1 MKIAT
6 LLLIFCLF
14 SKCLF
19 GNTLGDTARIAF
31 YNVENLFDYFKDSIK
46 NDDAWT
52 PRGANRWTK
61 ARYEKKQKDLFK
73 AISALGS
80 EQPLAIL
87 GLCEIENKKV
97 LRDLVRG
104 TPLRTYN
111 YRYIHYESADA
122 RGIDVAMIYRPDLFE
137 VITHYP
143 ILMIVPPDTI
153 SRTRDFLYVKGVLFQ
168 KDTLHIIVCHFP
180 SKFGGLM
187 QTKARRAFA
196 GRLLRQKV
204 DSILAENPTANIIT
218 MGDFND
224 EPSDESMI
232 IAFRSRCDTTN
243 FQPDDML
250 NLMCRFEGKKG
261 SHKFQE
267 TWSIIDQIMISKSL
281 VKNING
287 LSVLEQKAH
296 IFEPDFLL
304 EDDKVNMGKKPFRT
318 YSGMR
323 YLGGF
328 SDHLPVFI
336 DVVSQHLE
344 TPPKNSNYPQ
354 LPTPP

>member
-1 MKIAT
+1 MRTTFTI
-6 LLLIFCLF
+6 LMLCLTAKGLSNGTF
-14 SKCLF
+14 
-19 GNTLGDTARIAF
+19 GDTARIAF
-31 YNVENLFDYFKDSIK
+31 YNVENLFDIYKDSVK
-46 NDDAWT
+46 NDAAWT
-52 PRGANRWTK
+52 PRGANRWTR

-73 AISALGS
+73 AIAALGH

-87 GLCEIENKKV
+87 GLCEIENNRV
-97 LRDLVRG
+97 LRDLTRG
-104 TPLRTYN
+104 TPLRNHN

-137 VITHYP
+137 VIKHYP
-143 ILMIVPPDTI
+143 ILMIIPPDTV

-168 KDTLHIIVCHFP
+168 RDTVHVIVCHFP

-196 GRLLRQKV
+196 GRLLREKV
-204 DSILAENPTANIIT
+204 DSILAQNPMANIIT

-224 EPSDESMI
+224 EPSDESMTVS
-232 IAFRSRCDTTN
+232 FRARCDTAN
-243 FQPDDML
+243 FQPTDML

-287 LSVLEQKAH
+287 LFILDQKAH
-296 IFEPDFLL
+296 IFEADFLL
-304 EDDKVNMGKKPFRT
+304 EDDRVNMGKKPFRT
-318 YSGMR
+318 YVGPR
-323 YLGGF
+323 YIGGF
-328 SDHLPVFI
+328 SDHLPI
-336 DVVSQHLE
+336 YMDLIISR
-344 TPPKNSNYPQ
+344 
-354 LPTPP
+354 

>member
-1 MKIAT
+1 MKTTLTI
-6 LLLIFCLF
+6 LLLCLTVKSF
-14 SKCLF
+14 S
-19 GNTLGDTARIAF
+19 NNTARIAF
-31 YNVENLFDYFKDSIK
+31 YNVENLFDYLKDSIK

-61 ARYEKKQKDLFK
+61 ARYEKKQKNLFK
-73 AISALGS
+73 AIAALGH

-104 TPLRTYN
+104 TPLRVHN

-137 VITHYP
+137 VIKHYP
-143 ILMIVPPDTI
+143 ILLIIPPDTV

-168 KDTLHIIVCHFP
+168 RDTVHLIICHFP

-187 QTKARRAFA
+187 RTIDRRAFA

-224 EPSDESMI
+224 EPSDES
-232 IAFRSRCDTTN
+232 IAVSFRSRCDTAN
-243 FQPDDML
+243 FQSDDML

-261 SHKFQE
+261 SHKFRE
-267 TWSIIDQIMISKSL
+267 TWSIIDHIMISKSL
-281 VKNING
+281 VKNITG
-287 LSVLEQKAH
+287 LSVLDQKAH
-296 IFEPDFLL
+296 IFEADFLL
-304 EDDKVNMGKKPFRT
+304 EDDNVNMGKKPFRT
-318 YSGMR
+318 YIGPR
-323 YLGGF
+323 YHGGF
-328 SDHLPVFI
+328 SDHLPVFM
-336 DVVSQHLE
+336 DVISAR
-344 TPPKNSNYPQ
+344 P
-354 LPTPP
+354 

>member
-1 MKIAT
+1 MMKTILT
-6 LLLIFCLF
+6 ILLLCLAAKGF
-14 SKCLF
+14 S
-19 GNTLGDTARIAF
+19 NTSSDTARIAF

-52 PRGANRWTK
+52 PRGANRWTR
-61 ARYEKKQKDLFK
+61 ARYWKKQSSLFK
-73 AISALGS
+73 AIAALGH

-87 GLCEIENKKV
+87 GLCEIENEKT
-97 LRDLVRG
+97 LRDLTRG
-104 TPLRTYN
+104 TPLRNHN

-137 VITHYP
+137 VIDHYP
-143 ILMIVPPDTI
+143 IFLIFPPDTI

-168 KDTLHIIVCHFP
+168 RDTVHVIVCHFP

-187 QTKARRAFA
+187 QTQSRRAFA
-196 GRLLRQKV
+196 GRLLREKV

-224 EPSDESMI
+224 EPSDES
-232 IAFRSRCDTTN
+232 IAVAFHSRCDTTN
-243 FQPDDML
+243 FQSDDML

-261 SHKFQE
+261 SHKFRE
-267 TWSIIDQIMISKSL
+267 TWSIIDHIMISKSL
-281 VKNING
+281 VKNIHG
-287 LSVLEQKAH
+287 LSVLDQKAH

-304 EDDKVNMGKKPFRT
+304 EEDRVNMGQRPFRT
-318 YSGMR
+318 YIGTR
-323 YLGGF
+323 YHGGF

-336 DVVSQHLE
+336 DVIS
-344 TPPKNSNYPQ
+344 KRQ
-354 LPTPP
+354 L

>member
-1 MKIAT
+1 MKTILT
-6 LLLIFCLF
+6 VLLLCLT
-14 SKCLF
+14 SKCLA
-19 GNTLGDTARIAF
+19 GNDFSDTARIAF

-73 AISALGS
+73 TIAALGH

-87 GLCEIENKKV
+87 GLCEIENKNV
-97 LRDLVRG
+97 LQDLTRG
-104 TPLRTYN
+104 TPLRTHN
-111 YRYIHYESADA
+111 YRYIHYESADS

-137 VITHYP
+137 VLEHYP
-143 ILMIVPPDTI
+143 ILLIVPPDTI
-153 SRTRDFLYVKGVLFQ
+153 SKTRDFLYVKGVLFQ
-168 KDTLHIIVCHFP
+168 RDTVHLLVVHFP

-187 QTKARRAFA
+187 QTKSRRAFA
-196 GRLLRQKV
+196 GELLRQKV
-204 DSILAENPTANIIT
+204 DSILAENSLANIIT

-224 EPSDESMI
+224 EPSDESI
-232 IAFRSRCDTTN
+232 TISFRSRCDTTN
-243 FQPDDML
+243 FQSDDMF

-261 SHKFQE
+261 SHKFRE

-287 LSVLEQKAH
+287 LSISDQKAH

-304 EDDKVNMGKKPFRT
+304 EDDRVNMGKKPFRT
-318 YSGMR
+318 YIGTR
-323 YLGGF
+323 YHGGF
-328 SDHLPVFI
+328 SDHLPVYI
-336 DVVSQHLE
+336 DVVS
-344 TPPKNSNYPQ
+344 K
-354 LPTPP
+354 

>member
-1 MKIAT
+1 MKTTLSI
-6 LLLIFCLF
+6 LLLCLT
-14 SKCLF
+14 SKCLSNNAF
-19 GNTLGDTARIAF
+19 GDTARIAF

-73 AISALGS
+73 VIAALGY

-97 LRDLVRG
+97 LQDLVRG
-104 TPLRTYN
+104 TPLRVHN
-111 YRYIHYESADA
+111 YRYIHHESADF

-137 VITHYP
+137 VLEHYP
-143 ILMIVPPDTI
+143 ILLIIPPDTV

-168 KDTLHIIVCHFP
+168 RDTLHLIICHFP

-187 QTKARRAFA
+187 QTIDRRAFA
-196 GRLLRQKV
+196 GRLLREKT
-204 DSILAENPTANIIT
+204 DSILLENPMANIIT

-224 EPSDESMI
+224 EPSDESI
-232 IAFRSRCDTTN
+232 AVAFRSRCDTTN
-243 FQPDDML
+243 FQPTDML

-261 SHKFQE
+261 THKFRE

-281 VKNING
+281 IKNTNG
-287 LSVLEQKAH
+287 FSILEQKAH

-318 YSGMR
+318 YIGPR
-323 YLGGF
+323 YHGGF
-328 SDHLPVFI
+328 SDHLPVFV
-336 DVVSQHLE
+336 DVVSNFFVSLQ
-344 TPPKNSNYPQ
+344 K
-354 LPTPP
+354 